1 MAGAWPRGLRRF
13 GWRYDPDPATEIA
26 HLVIATE
33 RIKMELENTRLF
45 KKVYG
50 CLLGGAIGDALGG
63 PVEHMTPEDIRA
75 TYGGNLDRYVP
86 YKRPP
91 AHHAHFAEGDAI
103 GNYTDDTR
111 LKHLHC
117 QAIFRADGKPRP
129 GDLALVLADAYHSA
143 PDDLHRGFIEE
154 YYMKAVWHED
164 KVAFGGEPT
173 NGSLMANSPLGLITA
188 CRPDDAYQLGFDM
201 AFLTAGYAKNS
212 SAMLVAAVAEA
223 MRPDA
228 TVDGIIDA
236 ARSTHL
242 RFGRRREGDFWHNTE
257 WRYDP
262 NIQFL
267 DKALTVARR
276 ERDVFAIREPLM
288 DILEWGHLFSEA
300 IHTLV
305 VAFAMF
311 AAAEGDVRQAIMG
324 AIMYG
329 RDKDSYASVAGA
341 LAGAFNGVAGIPE
354 EWIQP
359 VIDGNPEVDMH
370 AYALQLTD
378 LIQKDYQQAR
388 KDVDDLAALM

>member
-1 MAGAWPRGLRRF
+1 MQKTA
-13 GWRYDPDPATEIA
+13 
-26 HLVIATE
+26 
-33 RIKMELENTRLF
+33 LF

-50 CLLGGAIGDALGG
+50 CMLGGAIGDALGG
-63 PVEHMTPEDIRA
+63 PVEHMTPEAIRE

-86 YKRPP
+86 YSRPP
-91 AHHAHFAEGDAI
+91 AHHAQFAEGDGI
-103 GNYTDDTR
+103 GAYTDDTR

-117 QAIFRADGKPRP
+117 QAIFRAGGKPRP
-129 GDLALVLADAYHSA
+129 GDLAMVLAEAYHHA
-143 PDDLHRGFIEE
+143 PDSMHEGFVEE
-154 YYMKAVWHED
+154 YYMQALWGED

-188 CRPDDAYQLGFDM
+188 CRPDEAYQLGFDM
-201 AFLTAGYAKNS
+201 AFLTAGYARNS

-223 MRPDA
+223 MRPNT

-236 ARSTHL
+236 ARTAHQ
-242 RFGRRREGDFWHNTE
+242 RFSRRREGDHWHSTE

-267 DKALTVARR
+267 DKALEIARR
-276 ERDVFAIREPLM
+276 ERDVFAIREPLTAV
-288 DILEWGHLFSEA
+288 LEWGHLFSEA

-305 VAFAMF
+305 VALAMF
-311 AAAEGDVRQAIMG
+311 VAAEGDVKQSIMG

-341 LAGAFNGVAGIPE
+341 LAGAFNGVDGIPV

-359 VIDGNPEVDMH
+359 VIAGNPAVDMH
-370 AYALQLTD
+370 DYSVKLTG
-378 LIQKDYQQAR
+378 LIVKDYEQSR
-388 KDVDDLAALM
+388 TNIGDLGALL